1 MDNVREWHKP
11 RPNQA
16 GQTALVDGRGGDRP
30 GSQPLLVHLHHS
42 MIGTLAVGKFPM
54 AIVSSHS
61 PDELA
66 QKSRKSASSL
76 SPAAPDGP
84 QDFPQA
90 ADGVQPTLP
99 DSVPTPSL
107 VRGGEQQASDA
118 IAPEDSLRPQRLQDY
133 IGQSALKEVLD
144 IAIKAAQSR
153 KEPLD
158 HLLLY
163 GPPGLGKT
171 TMALIL
177 AQEMGVSC
185 KITTAPAL
193 ERPRD
198 IAGLLVNLKPGDVLF
213 IDEIHRLPRVTEE
226 ILYPAM
232 EDARLDITIGKGQAA
247 RTRSIPL
254 CDFTLVG
261 ATTRVGALTS
271 PLRDRFGLIQRLR
284 FYEVEELTQIVQR
297 TAEVLKTPIEPAG
310 AQEIA
315 RRARGTPR
323 IANRLLRRVRDYM
336 EVKAA
341 GPITEAI
348 AAEALELFNVDPCG
362 LDWTDRRLLSVMIEN
377 FNGGPVGLDTMAAST
392 GEDPQTIEE
401 VYEPYLMQIGYLQ
414 RTPRGRVVTA
424 AARRH
429 LGYDEGAGSGEGN
442 QMTLI

>member
-1 MDNVREWHKP
+1 MEADP
-11 RPNQA
+11 
-16 GQTALVDGRGGDRP
+16 
-30 GSQPLLVHLHHS
+30 PL
-42 MIGTLAVGKFPM
+42 
-54 AIVSSHS
+54 
-61 PDELA
+61 
-66 QKSRKSASSL
+66 
-76 SPAAPDGP
+76 
-84 QDFPQA
+84 
-90 ADGVQPTLP
+90 
-99 DSVPTPSL
+99 SL
-107 VRGGEQQASDA
+107 VKGGEAQGSEATASD
-118 IAPEDSLRPQRLQDY
+118 EKLRPQRLQDY
-133 IGQSALKEVLD
+133 IGQSSLKEVLD
-144 IAIKAAQSR
+144 IAIKAAKSR
-153 KEPLD
+153 QEPLD

-177 AQEMGVSC
+177 AQEMGVTC

-232 EDARLDITIGKGQAA
+232 EDARLDITIGKGQSA

-254 CDFTLVG
+254 CAFTLVG

-284 FYEVEELTQIVQR
+284 FYDIEELTQIVQR
-297 TAEVLKTPIEPAG
+297 TADVLNTPIEAAG
-310 AQEIA
+310 AAEIA

-336 EVKAA
+336 EVKAK
-341 GPITEAI
+341 GPITEAM

-362 LDWTDRRLLSVMIEN
+362 LDWTDRRLMSVMIEN
-377 FNGGPVGLDTMAAST
+377 FGGGPVGLDTMAAAT

-429 LGYDEGAGSGEGN
+429 LGYDEGSPDSGS
-442 QMTLI
+442 QMSLI